1 MSITGSLTNDSLNE
15 LSDEYS
21 EEVVAPEIPTFTVA
35 DQTNDYACFIAEPLK
50 PGYGTTVGNSLRRLL
65 LSSLTGVAVGSV
77 RIDQV
82 QHEFSMIPG
91 MREDTIEF
99 LLNVKEICLKPISSK
114 LGTLSLDKQGPGVIT
129 AADLQIPADYELVN
143 PDLYL
148 GTLDEKDSQL
158 TAEFHVKSGSGYLP
172 ATEVEDL
179 PIGVIPVD
187 CIFSPVRKCN
197 FRIEK
202 VRVGQSTDYERLV
215 LEIWTDATIEP
226 LVAISRA
233 SDIVIEQFLAIR
245 SFTDPKA
252 PEIDLEAEISVPEIE
267 EVVVDEKVD
276 TTIETLELSVRT
288 FNALRRSGINTVG
301 QIVEHSKGE
310 LLSLRNFGEK
320 SFVELREKLISGGF
334 ADPTSEGIQSV
345 LPSSSSGVGSTD
357 QGDEDL
363 SALGKALKAALR
375 EAGNDELLNADNEE

>member
-1 MSITGSLTNDSLNE
+1 MSITDSLTNDSLDE

-21 EEVVAPEIPTFTVA
+21 DEIVAPELPTFSVS
-35 DQTNDYACFIAEPLK
+35 DQTADYACFIAEPLK
-50 PGYGTTVGNSLRRLL
+50 PGYGTTVGNALRRLL
-65 LSSLTGVAVGSV
+65 LSSLDGVAIGSV

-82 QHEFSMIPG
+82 QHEFSTIPG

-99 LLNVKEICLKPISSK
+99 LLNVKEVRLKPITSK
-114 LGTLSLDKQGPGVIT
+114 LGTLSLNKQSPGEIT
-129 AADLQIPADYELVN
+129 AGDLQIPADYELVN
-143 PDLYL
+143 PDLHL
-148 GTLDEKDSQL
+148 CTLDGEDSQIS
-158 TAEFHVKSGSGYLP
+158 AEFHVKSGNGYLP
-172 ATEVEDL
+172 ATEVEGL

-187 CIFSPVRKCN
+187 CVFSPVRKCN

-202 VRVGQSTDYERLV
+202 VRVGQSTNHERLV

-226 LVAISRA
+226 LKAISRA

-245 SFTDPKA
+245 SFTDPQA
-252 PEIDLEAEISVPEIE
+252 PEIDLEAELSPPVVEELIE
-267 EVVVDEKVD
+267 KKDD
-276 TTIETLELSVRT
+276 TPIETLELSVRT

-320 SFVELREKLISGGF
+320 SFVELREKLIAGGF
-334 ADPTSEGIQSV
+334 ADPSSEGIQAI
-345 LPSSSSGVGSTD
+345 LPSSTASSGFSD

-375 EAGNDELLNADNEE
+375 EAGNDELLAADDEE

>member
-1 MSITGSLTNDSLNE
+1 MSITDSLTNDSLDE

-21 EEVVAPEIPTFTVA
+21 DEIVAPELPTFSVS
-35 DQTNDYACFIAEPLK
+35 DQTADYACFIAEPLK
-50 PGYGTTVGNSLRRLL
+50 PGYGTTVGNALRRLL
-65 LSSLTGVAVGSV
+65 LSSLDGVAIGSV

-82 QHEFSMIPG
+82 QHEFSTIPG

-99 LLNVKEICLKPISSK
+99 LLNVKEVRLKPITSK
-114 LGTLSLDKQGPGVIT
+114 LGTLSLNKQSPGEIT
-129 AADLQIPADYELVN
+129 AGDLQIPADYELVN
-143 PDLYL
+143 PDLHL
-148 GTLDEKDSQL
+148 CTLDGEDSQIS
-158 TAEFHVKSGSGYLP
+158 AEFHVKSGNGYLP
-172 ATEVEDL
+172 ATEVEGL

-187 CIFSPVRKCN
+187 CVFSPVRKCN

-202 VRVGQSTDYERLV
+202 VRVGQSTNHERLV

-226 LVAISRA
+226 LKAISRA

-245 SFTDPKA
+245 SFTDPQA
-252 PEIDLEAEISVPEIE
+252 PEIDLEAELSPPVVEELIE
-267 EVVVDEKVD
+267 KKDD
-276 TTIETLELSVRT
+276 TPIETLELSVRT

-345 LPSSSSGVGSTD
+345 LPSSAGVGSAD

>member
-1 MSITGSLTNDSLNE
+1 M
-15 LSDEYS
+15 
-21 EEVVAPEIPTFTVA
+21 
-35 DQTNDYACFIAEPLK
+35 
-50 PGYGTTVGNSLRRLL
+50 
-65 LSSLTGVAVGSV
+65 
-77 RIDQV
+77 
-82 QHEFSMIPG
+82 QHEFSTIPG

-99 LLNVKEICLKPISSK
+99 LLNVKEVRLKPISSK
-114 LGTLSLDKQGPGVIT
+114 LGTLSLNKKGAGEIT
-129 AADLQIPADYELVN
+129 AADLQIPPDYELVN
-143 PDLYL
+143 PDLHL
-148 GTLDEKDSQL
+148 GTLDGKDAEIS
-158 TAEFHVKSGSGYLP
+158 AEFHVRSGNGYLP
-172 ATEVEDL
+172 ATDVEGL

-202 VRVGQSTDYERLV
+202 VRVGQSTNHERLV

-226 LVAISRA
+226 LKAISRA

-245 SFTDPKA
+245 SFTDPQA
-252 PEIDLEAEISVPEIE
+252 PEIDLEAELSPPVVEEPIE
-267 EVVVDEKVD
+267 EKDD
-276 TTIETLELSVRT
+276 TPIESLELSVRT

-320 SFVELREKLISGGF
+320 SFVELREKLIAGGF
-334 ADPTSEGIQSV
+334 ADPSSEGIQAI
-345 LPSSSSGVGSTD
+345 LPSSTASSGFSD

-375 EAGNDELLNADNEE
+375 EAGNDELLAADDEE

>member
-1 MSITGSLTNDSLNE
+1 MSITDSITNDSLEE
-15 LSDEYS
+15 LSDDYS
-21 EEVVAPEIPTFTVA
+21 EEIVAPELPTFSVS
-35 DQTNDYACFIAEPLK
+35 DQTDDYACFVAEPLK
-50 PGYGTTVGNSLRRLL
+50 PGYGTTVGNALRRLL
-65 LSSLTGVAVGSV
+65 LSSLDGVAIGSV

-82 QHEFSMIPG
+82 QHEFSTIQG

-99 LLNVKEICLKPISSK
+99 LLNVKEVRLKPISSK
-114 LGTLSLDKQGPGVIT
+114 LGTLSLNKKGAGEIT
-129 AADLQIPADYELVN
+129 AADLQVPPDYELVN
-143 PDLYL
+143 PDLHL
-148 GTLDEKDSQL
+148 GTLDGKDAEIS
-158 TAEFHVKSGSGYLP
+158 AEFHVRSGNGYLP
-172 ATEVEDL
+172 ATDVEGL

-202 VRVGQSTDYERLV
+202 VRVGQSTNHERLV

-226 LVAISRA
+226 LKAISRA

-245 SFTDPKA
+245 SFTDPQA
-252 PEIDLEAEISVPEIE
+252 PEIDLEAELSPPVVEEPIE
-267 EVVVDEKVD
+267 EKDD
-276 TTIETLELSVRT
+276 TPIETLELSVRT

-320 SFVELREKLISGGF
+320 SFVELREKLIAGGF
-334 ADPTSEGIQSV
+334 ADPSSEGIQAI
-345 LPSSSSGVGSTD
+345 LPSSTASSGFSD

-375 EAGNDELLNADNEE
+375 EAGNDELLAADDEE